1 MLRHILF
8 IGCIFITSLAS
19 AQFCGTP
26 QDPILERTV
35 INKKSLIPLKRGVQK
50 YIPVTFHLVAD
61 ASGNGRVSE
70 EAILFQVANLNS
82 SYADQEAKFYI
93 DRFNY
98 FDNDAVYNTPSSNA
112 AKTQMR
118 LRRDNNS
125 VNIYITN
132 MADSGNG
139 GPGVTLAYYNP
150 QDDWIVSR
158 KDQIGL
164 STSTLAHE
172 VGHFFS
178 LAHPFDGWDC
188 FPFTLVD
195 YTNPV
200 NVDFT
205 KPCEG
210 GGGSKLIELHDRSN
224 CNTAG
229 DKICD
234 TPEDYNLGLLYQSG
248 CGENNSVKDKNGEV
262 IKPMTNNFMSYYTNC
277 LSYAFTT
284 MQKNLINTDFFSFQ
298 RTYIR
303 TGVIPNTTPV
313 VDPIQYITPINGEES
328 NGATNILLDWEDTPG
343 ANKYLVV
350 YDRFAS
356 FTFDP
361 VKTIV
366 SSSELVI
373 AAELELN
380 RTYYWKVWPYNESM
394 TGAGYSAPQNFK
406 VGTGTAVNEIRDIS
420 DFALTPNPVK
430 DHIPAILTLS
440 SINALTAQ
448 LQVTDASG
456 MVLSKESISIPA
468 GMSQYWIQNSELP
481 AGIYFVSVI
490 SSQGRLVTPMM
501 IME

>member
-1 MLRHILF
+1 MLRFILF
-8 IGCIFITSLAS
+8 LVSIFITSAAS
-19 AQFCGTP
+19 GQFCGTP

-35 INKKSLIPLKRGVQK
+35 INKKSLIPIQRGVQK
-50 YIPVTFHLVAD
+50 YIPITFHLVAS
-61 ASGNGRVSE
+61 ASGAGRVNE
-70 EAILFQVANLNS
+70 ENVLLQVANLNAA
-82 SYADQEAKFYI
+82 YADQEFKFYI

-98 FDNDAVYNTPSSNA
+98 FDNDAVYNTPASAA

-118 LRRDNNS
+118 LRRDNNA

-132 MADSGNG
+132 AADSGNG
-139 GPGVTLAYYNP
+139 GPGVTLAYYDP

-158 KDQIGL
+158 KDQIGMSS
-164 STSTLAHE
+164 STISHE
-172 VGHFFS
+172 AGHFFS

-200 NVDFT
+200 SVDFT
-205 KPCEG
+205 KPCES

-248 CGENNSVKDKNGEV
+248 CAENTSVKDKNNEV
-262 IKPMTNNFMSYYTNC
+262 IKPMVNNFMSYYTNC
-277 LSYAFTT
+277 VSYAFTT
-284 MQKNLINTDFFSFQ
+284 MQKTLINTDFFSFQ

-313 VDPIQYITPINGEES
+313 VDPVQYITPINGEES
-328 NGATNILLDWEDTPG
+328 NGTTNILLDWEDVPG
-343 ANKYLVV
+343 ANKYIVI
-350 YDRFAS
+350 YDRFSS
-356 FTFDP
+356 FTFAP

-366 SSSELVI
+366 SASEFLI
-373 AAELELN
+373 TDELLLDKP
-380 RTYYWKVWPYNESM
+380 YYWKVWPYNESM
-394 TGAGYSAPQNFK
+394 TDAGYSPTQNFK

-420 DFALTPNPVK
+420 DFALSPNPVI

-440 SINALTAQ
+440 STKALTAQ
-448 LQVTDASG
+448 LQVTDVSG
-456 MVLSKESISIPA
+456 LVLSNESISIPS
-468 GMSQYWIQNSELP
+468 GMSQYWIQNADLP
-481 AGIYFVSVI
+481 TGIYFVSVI